1 MRGDERVRLR
11 VVLLGEFEVRCGDT
25 VVDVSG
31 ARLRGLLTRLALA
44 GGRSVEA
51 DVLVDAL
58 WGRELPT
65 DPANA
70 LQSLVSRL
78 RRLLDGGGGGI
89 VLRSESGYRLGVAPD
104 DVDVLRFE
112 RLAARGRD
120 RLRAGD
126 PGAAAE
132 ALGEAVALYG
142 EPSVIAAVAPAVA
155 TRLERAAREAGA
167 DLAEAELALGRAD
180 DAVALLTA
188 LLAAHPMD
196 ERPAAL
202 QMDAL
207 AAQGRQADALAVY
220 ERVRESLAEHLGAD
234 PGTALRE
241 RHLRLL
247 RTRMPRDASEAADAA
262 DAAHPSE
269 ALDASRSGPAVAP
282 GPAPA
287 PAPATGGGSGGSSG
301 GGDLPAALTSF
312 VGREDDL
319 ARVDALFRA
328 GRLVTVVGPGGA
340 GKTRLAVEAG
350 RRHVYR
356 DGTWLVDLA
365 AVTEPA
371 KVGAAVLTAIG
382 LRGAALF
389 EAPGGRLRAGTDELD
404 VLVDRLGGRESLLLV
419 DNCEHL
425 VDAVARLLAALLP
438 RCPGLRVLATSREP
452 LAIDG
457 EALVPLG
464 PLPLPDAED
473 GLDGVRRS
481 ASVRLFAERAAA
493 VRPGFAVDENT
504 RDDVVRLVRGLDGM
518 PLALELAAARLRTLS
533 PAELAAGLSDRF
545 RLLATGSRAAP
556 PRHRTLRAVIAWSWD
571 LLDEAERTVAERV
584 CVLPGGVTAESAAAL
599 CAGTPVVADDV
610 PELLAALTDK
620 SLLHRA
626 SGTGR
631 HRMLETLREYG
642 TERLAERGALGAVRD
657 LAARYLAGLVAR
669 EEPLL
674 RGRGQLDA
682 LRVLRGEYDNA
693 LAALRHLCDS
703 GDSAAAVALAMD
715 LSWYWHILGRHADAA
730 YWQERALSL
739 PVTGRTATDAG
750 ARDAGTPDAGGPD
763 AGGPDRAVAEA
774 VLLLNRINARSPLGA
789 EALAGHETAL
799 RDLADRLLAQPSLPG
814 FAGVLAAIT
823 LHFLRR
829 HEASLALVRRLADGP
844 DVWLS
849 GLAHMFRA
857 SFAENGGDLDQVRVD
872 VAAALDAFGRV
883 GDRWGLAAT
892 LPMRALLRQYD
903 GDLDGALAD
912 LSEARAQA
920 ADFGSLSLADEVFLD
935 VRWIDL
941 QARRGETDRAR
952 VLLDALH
959 ERVTRAASAELAVVV
974 AALEAG
980 LWLRLGDTERAA
992 ARLDAAEGEAGVG
1005 VPAGGRHG
1013 RALAGAVRAR
1023 LCLRRGDAEGAG
1035 AALGRAYAA
1044 AVSSRDLPVLATVA
1058 VTGAEWAVARGA
1070 YREAAVRLGAA
1081 ARLRGVEDRSDPQV
1095 LAVTARARAALGE
1108 DAFAMAYG
1116 EGRGLDGAEAV
1127 RRADPAGSG

>member
-1 MRGDERVRLR
+1 MRGDERVRVR

-58 WGRELPT
+58 WGRELPA

-78 RRLLDGGGGGI
+78 RRLLEGGGGRGGI

-155 TRLERAAREAGA
+155 TRLERVAREAGA

-247 RTRMPRDASEAADAA
+247 RTRIPRDAS

-269 ALDASRSGPAVAP
+269 APDASRSGPAVDPEP
-282 GPAPA
+282 GPA
-287 PAPATGGGSGGSSG
+287 TSGGRVG

-350 RRHVYR
+350 RRHAYR

-389 EAPGGRLRAGTDELD
+389 EAPGGRLRAGTDDLDELD

-473 GLDGVRRS
+473 GLDDVRRS

-493 VRPGFAVDENT
+493 VRPGFAVDEST

-599 CAGTPVVADDV
+599 CAGTPVVADDI

-642 TERLAERGALGAVRD
+642 TERLAGRGTLGAVRD

-739 PVTGRTATDAG
+739 PVTGQRAT
-750 ARDAGTPDAGGPD
+750 DAGGPD

-823 LHFLRR
+823 LHFLRE

-941 QARRGETDRAR
+941 LARRGETGRAR

-959 ERVTRAASAELAVVV
+959 ERVTRTASAELAVVV

-992 ARLDAAEGEAGVG
+992 ARLDAAEGKAGVG

-1013 RALAGAVRAR
+1013 RALAGSVRAR

-1116 EGRGLDGAEAV
+1116 EGRGLDGAEAM